1 MTMEAI
7 IFDLDG
13 TLWDACENT
22 AKAWNE
28 YITHFCPDTHV
39 NVTVESLASCMGLRL
54 REFGA
59 RIFTDVDE
67 DRAMEIGLACAEYE
81 NHYLA
86 EHGAIIYPGVPEAL
100 ESLSKKYKLFI
111 VSNCESGYIETFLQ
125 YYHLEE
131 YITDTMCPGDTG
143 KDKAENIQLIME
155 KNQLKQAVYVGDTQ
169 KDYDEATRA
178 GVPFIWAAYG
188 FGEVSGTKRIE
199 DVREL
204 EEML

>member
-111 VSNCESGYIETFLQ
+111 VSNCESGYIETAHFNSI
-125 YYHLEE
+125 YDDCKS
-131 YITDTMCPGDTG
+131 ITKILMSIT
-143 KDKAENIQLIME
+143 KSQ
-155 KNQLKQAVYVGDTQ
+155 KNAQNRKLTL
-169 KDYDEATRA
+169 
-178 GVPFIWAAYG
+178 F
-188 FGEVSGTKRIE
+188 FF
-199 DVREL
+199 
-204 EEML
+204 